1 MSGAIT
7 RFMIVAA
14 MGAATMAASPAYAQG
29 TRADYERA
37 AVLQNLDRLVS
48 RLTLAPNWIEGG
60 SRFWYVDAQGGGRKR
75 FVMVDPA
82 TNRVAPAF
90 DHVRLAQGLTKAG
103 GKPVTADRL
112 PFDRFAYVDGRRAI
126 TFSVG
131 DAGWRCKLSDYGC
144 ASVPAPFRKGDAL
157 SPDGRRAVYL
167 RDDNLWVRDVA
178 SGKEAQLSTDGAP
191 FNGYAASDIGEY
203 VTRTMLARPP
213 VPPVVFSPD
222 SRHMLAY
229 RIDVRRVR
237 RIAVAET
244 VMGAPS
250 RVHEYPFPNAGDADL
265 PMVSPVAF
273 DLETGTALPLKMPAF
288 GRVMSYESIAC
299 WSPDARRVC
308 FNSDTRGY
316 KAVSV
321 NVADLTTGEVKTP
334 LVEPADTY
342 IDRGYDARL
351 VGDDL
356 VWMSERDGWKHLYRI
371 DGTTGQVR
379 NQITRGEWAVR
390 DIVHVDAKRIY
401 FTAGGR
407 EAGEDPYQRILYS
420 VGLDGSGLKR
430 LTPEDADHDIAFSPD
445 GRYFVDSF
453 SRLDLA
459 PVTVLRTA
467 DGRMIRELQRADI
480 TRLVATGWKP
490 PERFS
495 VKAADGTTDIYGAIF
510 RPTNF
515 DPAKRYPVL
524 DAIYPGPQTIRTR
537 KTFTAPNW
545 NGNEFGIAELGFIV
559 VTIDGR
565 GTPFRSKAFHDVSFG
580 KLGTAGTLEDH
591 VAGLKQLAA
600 RHPELDLDRVGIYGH
615 SGGGYASARAMLDY
629 PDFYKVAVSSA
640 GNHDQRNYTAAWGER
655 YQGYP
660 VGDNYLEQATP
671 LLASRL
677 KGKLL
682 LVHGDM
688 DDNVSPSHTL
698 QLADALIAA
707 NKDFDLLIM
716 PNRNHGMIDL
726 AKGASAPSIT
736 DPYFIRR
743 RWDYFVQNLMGVTP
757 PTEFNLV
764 QIKDDQGATP

>member
-1 MSGAIT
+1 MSRQVT
-7 RFMIVAA
+7 RFMIAAA
-14 MGAATMAASPAYAQG
+14 MGVVALAAQPACAQG

-37 AVLQNLDRLVS
+37 AVLQNIDRLVS

-60 SRFWYVDAQGGGRKR
+60 SRFWYVETQDGGRKR
-75 FVMVDPA
+75 FMVVDPA
-82 TNRVAPAF
+82 TNHVAPAF
-90 DHVRLAQGLTKAG
+90 DHDRLAQAVTRAG
-103 GKPVTADRL
+103 GKPVAADRL
-112 PFDRFAYVDGRRAI
+112 SFDRFAFVDGRRAV
-126 TFSVG
+126 TFSIG
-131 DAGWRCKLSDYGC
+131 DTGFRCTLADYGC
-144 ASVPAPFRKGDAL
+144 TSVPAPFRKGDAL
-157 SPDGRRAVYL
+157 SPDGRRAVFL

-178 SGKEAQLSTDGAP
+178 TGKETQLSTDGAP
-191 FNGYAASDIGEY
+191 FNGYAATDIGEY
-203 VTRTMLARPP
+203 VTRTMLGRPA

-222 SRHMLAY
+222 SRRLIAY
-229 RIDVRRVR
+229 RIDVRKVR

-250 RVHEYPFPNAGDADL
+250 RIHDYPQSKPGDADV
-265 PMVSPVAF
+265 PTVSPVVF
-273 DLETGTALPLKMPAF
+273 DLETGNALPLKMPAF
-288 GRVMSYESIAC
+288 ARNMSYESIAC
-299 WSPDARRVC
+299 WSPDERQIC
-308 FNSDTRGY
+308 FNADARAY
-316 KAVSV
+316 KSASIH
-321 NVADLTTGEVKTP
+321 VADLTTGEVKTP
-334 LVEPADTY
+334 LVEQAETY

-351 VGDDL
+351 IGGDL
-356 VWMSERDGWKHLYRI
+356 IWMSERDGWKHLYRI

-379 NQITRGEWAVR
+379 NQITKGAWVVR
-390 DIVHVDAKRIY
+390 DIVHADAKRIF

-420 VGLDGSGLKR
+420 IGLDGSGLRR
-430 LTPEDADHDIAFSPD
+430 LTPEDADHDIVFSPD

-453 SRLDLA
+453 SRLDMA
-459 PVTVLRTA
+459 PVTVLRAA

-480 TRLVATGWKP
+480 SKLVATGWKP

-524 DAIYPGPQTIRTR
+524 DAIYPGPQAIRTR
-537 KTFTAPNW
+537 KTFTVRSW
-545 NGNEFGIAELGFIV
+545 ESNEPAMSELGFIV

-565 GTPFRSKAFHDVSFG
+565 GTPLRSRAFHEASFG
-580 KLGTAGTLEDH
+580 KLGTAGMLEDH
-591 VAGLKQLAA
+591 IAGLKQLAA

-640 GNHDQRNYTAAWGER
+640 GNHDQRNYITAWGER

-660 VGDNYLEQATP
+660 VGDNYLEQANP
-671 LLASRL
+671 LLAAKL
-677 KGKLL
+677 KGKLM

-698 QLADALIAA
+698 QMADALIAA

-726 AKGASAPSIT
+726 AKGASAPSVT

-743 RWDYFVQNLMGVTP
+743 RWDYFVQHLLGVAP
-757 PTEFNLV
+757 PTNFDLV
-764 QIKDDQGATP
+764 QIKDDQGAKP